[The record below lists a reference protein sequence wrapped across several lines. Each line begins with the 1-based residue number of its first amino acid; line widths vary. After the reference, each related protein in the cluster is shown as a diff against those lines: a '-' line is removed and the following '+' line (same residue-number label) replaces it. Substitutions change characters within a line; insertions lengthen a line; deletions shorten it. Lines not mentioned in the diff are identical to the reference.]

1 MPVSI
6 ATSTGSSPL
15 ARGLHHDEDPV
26 AGPSG
31 IIPARA
37 GFTRTQSPAAAR
49 SGGSSPLARG
59 LRNTTMTV
67 LTARRIIPARAG
79 FTSSPST
86 PAASTRD
93 HPRSRGVY
101 TGSATDHPGHDGS
114 SPLARGLLNVNS
126 EKRERMGII
135 PARAGFTTPKE
146 RIAYGQQDH
155 PRSRGVYQQTHASH
169 EVRTGSS
176 PLARGLPAD
185 PRVARGEDGIIPARA
200 GFTPDFIPGPP
211 MVGDHPRS
219 RGVYRRERL

>member
-1 MPVSI
+1 MHEVHGHGRN
-6 ATSTGSSPL
+6 GSSPL
-15 ARGLHHDEDPV
+15 ARGLRGR
-26 AGPSG
+26 ARAIWRTCR

-155 PRSRGVYQQTHASH
+155 PRSRGVYPLPCSCRSLRA
-169 EVRTGSS
+169 GSS
-176 PLARGLPAD
+176 PLARGLPS
-185 PRVARGEDGIIPARA
+185 ARRGFPCGRRIIPARA
-200 GFTPDFIPGPP
+200 GFT
-211 MVGDHPRS
+211 
-219 RGVYRRERL
+219 